1 MKKILLTGA
10 ALTSVLL
17 FQSCDSKVEPKADK
31 KDTPAPAA
39 PAPAPAP
46 APKTETPAP
55 TPAPAPSPTPAPTA
69 APAAPAPAPAAPAPV
84 AGASEE
90 AAIAALKTKV
100 GEIDAMMK
108 TPPSADNPM
117 APLISLRTM
126 LGEMGKL
133 PTEGLPTDLKE
144 TVVGMQ
150 EIFGRVSKSILP
162 FFDGIPTDAEEM
174 KKWQAGLAADPAA
187 AQAVMTKMAGL
198 GPAMQSFDKEMK
210 EKQEAAKAVFKKY
223 NIDPPGGN

>member
-1 MKKILLTGA
+1 MKKILLTSA

-17 FQSCDSKVEPKADK
+17 FQSCNSKVEPKAEK
-31 KDTPAPAA
+31 KDAPSAS
-39 PAPAPAP
+39 
-46 APKTETPAP
+46 
-55 TPAPAPSPTPAPTA
+55 TPAPAPPADKPAPATAATPAAPTSPA
-69 APAAPAPAPAAPAPV
+69 APAAPAPA
-84 AGASEE
+84 AGPSEQD
-90 AAIAALKTKV
+90 AIAALKTKV

-108 TPPSADNPM
+108 APQSADNPM
-117 APLISLRTM
+117 GPLISLRSM

-133 PTEGLPTDLKE
+133 PTDGLPADLKE

-150 EIFGRVSKSILP
+150 ELFGRVGKSILP
-162 FFDGIPTDAEEM
+162 FFEGIPTDAEGL
-174 KKWQAGLAADPAA
+174 KKWQADLAADPAG

-223 NIDPPGGN
+223 NIDPPGGE